1 MIFQL
6 KQFKRRCRYYFG
18 YMYSVLFYVAPSL
31 LAADLFE
38 QGEDYIAF
46 LMLGTGYLMSILFF
60 VASRK
65 DPKYYHEVRHE
76 FAGLYAKL
84 DQLEKRGD

>member
-31 LAADLFE
+31 LAANLFE

-65 DPKYYHEVRHE
+65 DQKYYHEVRHE
-76 FAGLYAKL
+76 FAGLYAEF

>member
-46 LMLGTGYLMSILFF
+46 LMLGTGYLMSIFF
-60 VASRK
+60 LLPVVKTKNTTMKFVMNLR
-65 DPKYYHEVRHE
+65 D
-76 FAGLYAKL
+76 FM
-84 DQLEKRGD
+84 QN

>member
-31 LAADLFE
+31 LASDLFE
-38 QGEDYIAF
+38 QGEDYIVF

-65 DPKYYHEVRHE
+65 DQKYYHEVRHE